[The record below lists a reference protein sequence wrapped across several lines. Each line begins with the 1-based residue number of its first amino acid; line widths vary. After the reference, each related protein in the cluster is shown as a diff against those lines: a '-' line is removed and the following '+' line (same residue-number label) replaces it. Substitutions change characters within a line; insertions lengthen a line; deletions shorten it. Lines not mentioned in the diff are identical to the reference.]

1 MKRLLGTLLATALIS
16 VPVGLARA
24 DEQDSKTI
32 VDRAIKAVGGEEKL
46 AKADAFSYKA
56 KGTVTF
62 NGNENDFNSDVTI
75 KGLDHLRREFG
86 NDQFNGLVVLSGDK
100 GWRKFGDDTNDLEG
114 DQLGNEKRGIYLQVI
129 PITLVALKGKDFKVE
144 TAGEEKVG
152 DKPAVV
158 LKITG
163 PDGKDF
169 TISFDKETGLPLKQV
184 AKVLSFQGEERTQE
198 TTYADYKDFGGIKK
212 ATKIEVKR
220 DGEPFQTMEVTEFK
234 VLDSVKPETF
244 AEPK

>member
-1 MKRLLGTLLATALIS
+1 MTRYLGALLAAAILL
-16 VPVGLARA
+16 VPAVRTRA
-24 DEQDSKTI
+24 DDQDAKSV
-32 VDRAIKAVGGEEKL
+32 VDRAIKAVGGEDKL
-46 AKADAFSYKA
+46 AKAETFSYKA
-56 KGTVTF
+56 KGTVNF

-86 NDQFNGLVVLSGDK
+86 NDQFSGLVVLSGDK

-129 PITLVALKGKDFKVE
+129 PITLVALKGKDFKIE
-144 TAGEEKVG
+144 SAGEEKVG
-152 DKPAVV
+152 DKPALV
-158 LKITG
+158 LKITA

-169 TISFDKETGLPLKQV
+169 TLAFDKESGLPLKQV

-198 TTYADYKDFGGIKK
+198 TTYSDYKDLGGLKK
-212 ATKIEVKR
+212 ATKIVVKR
-220 DGEPFQTMEVTEFK
+220 DGETFQTMEVTEFK
-234 VLDSVKPETF
+234 VLDTVKPETF